1 MIIGEFV
8 TKASECIYYADE
20 DPDDSE
26 NVKQLRKLCREF
38 LGLPNELIT
47 WDSDGMGNF
56 RRVDGGYWVE
66 ANSIIQ
72 AWEE

>member
-1 MIIGEFV
+1 MIIMEFFQELDNLP
-8 TKASECIYYADE
+8 KNL
-20 DPDDSE
+20 DPNDAMGDT
-26 NVKQLRKLCREF
+26 NKRLRKLCREF

-66 ANSIIQ
+66 ANSIKQ